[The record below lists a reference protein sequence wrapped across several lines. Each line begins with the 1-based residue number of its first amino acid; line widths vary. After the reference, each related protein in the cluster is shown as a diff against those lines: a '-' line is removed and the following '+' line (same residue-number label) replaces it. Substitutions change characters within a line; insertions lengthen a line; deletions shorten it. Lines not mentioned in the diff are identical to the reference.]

1 MDQKFKQDGSSRPYY
16 LLKWRTYGNS
26 VNTMK
31 EQLVELLIKI
41 GLFFA
46 NCDGNYDPREKK
58 FIHNFLRNLELNHIL
73 VPGDYDKEALEDVAP
88 GNIDSVIAD
97 MKSFVNKLHEEEKE
111 LFMDLIDDYIQ
122 GIIKADNI
130 IDSHETYYYNMWKD
144 NFK

>member
-1 MDQKFKQDGSSRPYY
+1 
-16 LLKWRTYGNS
+16 
-26 VNTMK
+26 MK

-73 VPGDYDKEALEDVAP
+73 MPGDYDKEALEDVDP
-88 GNIDSVIAD
+88 GKIDSVIAD
-97 MKSFVNKLHEEEKE
+97 TKSFVNKLHEEEKK

-144 NFK
+144 KFKS

>member
-1 MDQKFKQDGSSRPYY
+1 MNQKFKQDGSSRLYY

-46 NCDGNYDPREKK
+46 NCDGNYDPREMK

-97 MKSFVNKLHEEEKE
+97 MKSFVNKLHQRRKKLGEEISNIACNDIYFIPMHKSN
-111 LFMDLIDDYIQ
+111 FSS
-122 GIIKADNI
+122 NI
-130 IDSHETYYYNMWKD
+130 IIL
-144 NFK
+144 

>member
-1 MDQKFKQDGSSRPYY
+1 
-16 LLKWRTYGNS
+16 
-26 VNTMK
+26 MK

-46 NCDGNYDPREKK
+46 NCDGNYDPREMK

-97 MKSFVNKLHEEEKE
+97 MKSFVNKLHQRQKKLSEEISNIACNDIY
-111 LFMDLIDDYIQ
+111 FIPMHRSIFSS
-122 GIIKADNI
+122 NI
-130 IDSHETYYYNMWKD
+130 IIL
-144 NFK
+144 